1 MGRKSNLYMSD
12 TQGWL
17 RILRI
22 SNSPTIV
29 SNIMVG
35 VALSIHAHH
44 VQWSDRI
51 HSPPL
56 QLFKPLFFIST
67 VLLLLYFAGMIL
79 NDAFDAKRDADIR
92 PERPI
97 PQGVISVRNAW
108 VVGFIMLATA
118 FLISLGIG
126 IASGLATFALI
137 FCILL
142 YTVFHHS
149 SVAAIPLMALCRG
162 LVLVVAYSAFS

>member
-97 PQGVISVRNAW
+97 PQQ
-108 VVGFIMLATA
+108 F
-118 FLISLGIG
+118 
-126 IASGLATFALI
+126 
-137 FCILL
+137 
-142 YTVFHHS
+142 
-149 SVAAIPLMALCRG
+149 
-162 LVLVVAYSAFS
+162 

>member
-1 MGRKSNLYMSD
+1 MGHKPNLYMSD

-35 VALSIHAHH
+35 VALSLHAHH

-56 QLFKPLFFIST
+56 QLFKPLFFISI
-67 VLLLLYFAGMIL
+67 VLLLLYFAGMMLLSEIVRFTHSFRSEFRVDL
-79 NDAFDAKRDADIR
+79 LVFD
-92 PERPI
+92 
-97 PQGVISVRNAW
+97 
-108 VVGFIMLATA
+108 
-118 FLISLGIG
+118 
-126 IASGLATFALI
+126 
-137 FCILL
+137 
-142 YTVFHHS
+142 
-149 SVAAIPLMALCRG
+149 
-162 LVLVVAYSAFS
+162 